1 MPRYIF
7 EGTIEEI
14 QDNKSGGCMSIIGV
28 IVLIIFIYVAF
39 AQDSA
44 KKSKVSDTVKKEATV
59 QNTYEKPVKNEKPI
73 NNEQNSELKTEV
85 VDVSSRNTYT
95 SNIAGQDVT
104 FYIEGF
110 DDKLEGSY
118 YYNKIG
124 REIKLIE
131 SSRNEEEIVLMEFAD
146 GRTYAKLTLQFFDGN
161 STSVNGI
168 FTTVDGK
175 QYNFV
180 LQKMK

>member
-1 MPRYIF
+1 MAKRYIF
-7 EGTIEEI
+7 EGTIEEVKE
-14 QDNKSGGCMSIIGV
+14 NKGSGCLG
-28 IVLIIFIYVAF
+28 LIIIIVIIAYAMNQQKQKPEDKPKTEIV
-39 AQDSA
+39 Q
-44 KKSKVSDTVKKEATV
+44 KKESS
-59 QNTYEKPVKNEKPI
+59 NEV
-73 NNEQNSELKTEV
+73 NNNSENYNPEKHEKTETSEVSNERV
-85 VDVSSRNTYT
+85 VYT

-104 FYIEGF
+104 FFLTGF
-110 DDKLEGSY
+110 GDKLNGSY
-118 YYNKIG
+118 YYNSIRKDI
-124 REIKLIE
+124 ELIE
-131 SSRNEEEIVLMEFAD
+131 NSRNEAEIELMEFAD